1 MIRDKDFMSWMTTIE
16 KRATQAFADVVNN
29 FLGNKKVVNYIE
41 IVKELLLFFELHG
54 CNISILRFTSYF

>member
-1 MIRDKDFMSWMTTIE
+1 MTTIE

-29 FLGNKKVVNYIE
+29 FLGNKKAVNYVE
-41 IVKELLLFFELHG
+41 IVKELLLFFELLG